1 MHSAL
6 YIGRLRHSRYAP
18 RSHAFAYRHCMLWLD
33 LAELDQVFHGRWLWS
48 TGRRNVTWFKRA
60 DFLGDPAIP
69 LDRAVRDLV
78 EREAGT
84 RPRGPI
90 RLLTR
95 LRTFGHCFNPV
106 SFYYCYDLEGAA
118 VEAIV
123 AEVTNT
129 PWNERHT
136 YVLLAK
142 DRVSDDRELRFRVSK
157 RFHVSPF
164 MPMDIDYD
172 WRFTQPGK
180 TLVVYMANRR
190 GGKLLFDATLA
201 LERHEIT
208 GASLA
213 GVLLNFQVGRLL
225 VLSAIHWQALR
236 LWIKRTPFHPHP
248 AKIAKE
254 PASE

>member
-1 MHSAL
+1 
-6 YIGRLRHSRYAP
+6 
-18 RSHAFAYRHCMLWLD
+18 MLWLD
-33 LAELDQVFHGRWLWS
+33 LAELDQVFRGRWLWS
-48 TGRRNVTWFKRA
+48 TRHRNVTWLRRS
-60 DFLGDPAIP
+60 DFLGDPASP
-69 LDRAVRDLV
+69 LDHAVRDLV

-95 LRTFGHCFNPV
+95 LRTFGHGFNPV
-106 SFYYCYDLEGAA
+106 SFYYCYDLSGAA
-118 VEAIV
+118 VDAIV

-136 YVLLAK
+136 YVMLAR
-142 DRVSDDRELRFRVSK
+142 DSVSDDRELRFRVRK

-164 MPMDIDYD
+164 MPMDVEYD
-172 WRFTQPGK
+172 WRFAPPGK
-180 TLVVYMANRR
+180 QLSVYMANRR
-190 GGKLLFDATLA
+190 GGELLFDATLA

-213 GVLLNFQVGRLL
+213 GALLNFQLGRFL
-225 VLSAIHWQALR
+225 VLGAIHWQALR
-236 LWIKRTPFHPHP
+236 LWIKRTPFHTHP

-254 PASE
+254 QARE